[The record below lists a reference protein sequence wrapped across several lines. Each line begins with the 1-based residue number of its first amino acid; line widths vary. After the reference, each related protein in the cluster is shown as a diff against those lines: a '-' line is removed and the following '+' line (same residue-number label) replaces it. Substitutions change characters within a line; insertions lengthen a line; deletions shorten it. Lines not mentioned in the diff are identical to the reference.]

1 MKLKIYISMF
11 IAVALLFTS
20 CEDNFDPK
28 IYGSLSTTNF
38 PQSEDDCEGLMM
50 SCYIPFHIFWAYNLS
65 GTSQRN
71 WYVPTGGVVKIFDAT
86 SDLMSPWTIKVW
98 SGWTDLTEAN
108 YSNCIYWDRA
118 PSDANPNSL
127 EKIRDVTR
135 FTEIIGTL
143 EGVDFLSD
151 DTRLQF
157 VSEARLLR
165 GIMMYNLLHMYGP
178 VPVIVDADL
187 VGTEAGEQDLERP
200 TLTEMTEMIAADFE
214 YAMEH
219 MSNDQ
224 PNGRYTADY
233 ARYMAM
239 AHYLNEGYHMDGYYD
254 KAITMYEELKSSG
267 YSLYTDGGDDSY
279 AEQFMQAHEF
289 NQETIMAVSVS
300 SAGNGQAAN
309 GSFNPISY
317 YLIPNDASS
326 VDEEG
331 EETPF
336 PYGKGWRQAFNISAD
351 FYDTFEDGDLR
362 KNTILTSY
370 VAKDASG
377 NLSTVTR
384 DNLNDLWNGFII
396 NKYPQ
401 EIDQSYQ
408 PTDWPLA
415 RWADVLLMYAE
426 AVARKSNTVPSGEAL
441 DGVNEVRARAGL
453 DALSGDAVA
462 DYDGFMDALLMER
475 GHELFFEG
483 KRKIDLIRF
492 NKYRHNCKLYKGE
505 EPTHQ
510 YIPLPNY
517 AVEEATSYGKTLT
530 QTFERDGFSEDI

>member
-1 MKLKIYISMF
+1 MKLNIFLSIF
-11 IAVALLFTS
+11 VVATLLFSS
-20 CEDNFDPK
+20 CEENFDPK

-38 PQSEDDCEGLMM
+38 PQSESDCEGLMM
-50 SCYIPFHIFWAYNLS
+50 TCYQPFHIFWAYSLS

-71 WYVPTGGVVKIFDAT
+71 WYVPTGGTVKIFDAT
-86 SDLMSPWTIKVW
+86 SDLMSPWIIKVW

-108 YSNCIYWDRA
+108 YANCIYWDRA

-127 EKIRDVTR
+127 EKTRDVTR
-135 FTEIIGTL
+135 FTEIIDIL
-143 EGVDFLSD
+143 ESADFLSD
-151 DTRLQF
+151 DVKLQL
-157 VSEARLLR
+157 VSESRLLR
-165 GIMMYNLLHMYGP
+165 GIMMYNLFHMYGP
-178 VPVIVDADL
+178 VPVIVDAEL
-187 VGTEAGEQDLERP
+187 IGTEEGEQNLVRP
-200 TLTEMTEMIAADFE
+200 SLTEMTEMITEDLE
-214 YAMEH
+214 YAMEN

-239 AHYLNEGYHMDGYYD
+239 SHYLNEGYHMDGYYD
-254 KAITMYEELKSSG
+254 KAIQMYQDLKAQG
-267 YSLYTDGGDDSY
+267 YGLFTDGDDAY
-279 AEQFMQAHEF
+279 ADQFKIANEF
-289 NQETIMAVSVS
+289 NQEVIMAVSVS
-300 SAGNGQAAN
+300 AAGNGQAAN

-317 YLIPNDASS
+317 YLTPNDASP
-326 VDEEG
+326 VDEDG
-331 EETPF
+331 NATPF
-336 PYGKGWRQAFNISAD
+336 IRKGWRQAFNISAD

-384 DNLNDLWNGFII
+384 DDLNDLWNGFVI

-401 EIDQSYQ
+401 EVDQSYQ

-415 RWADVLLMYAE
+415 RWSDVLLMYAE
-426 AVARKSNTVPSGEAL
+426 AVARKSSSVPTGEAL
-441 DGVNEVRARAGL
+441 QGVNDVRARAGL
-453 DALSGDAVA
+453 GELTGDAVA
-462 DYDGFMDALLMER
+462 SYDGFMDALLMER

-492 NKYRHNCKLYKGE
+492 NKYRHNCTLYKGE
-505 EPTHQ
+505 TPTHQ

-517 AVEEATSYGKTLT
+517 AVEEAASYGKELT
-530 QTFERDGFSEDI
+530 QTFEREGWSQDN

>member
-1 MKLKIYISMF
+1 MKLKIFFSVF
-11 IAVALLFTS
+11 IVATLMLSS

-38 PQSEDDCEGLMM
+38 PQSESDCEGLMM
-50 SCYIPFHIFWAYNLS
+50 TCYQPFHIFWAYNLS

-86 SDLMSPWTIKVW
+86 SDLMSPWTINVW
-98 SGWTDLTEAN
+98 GGWTDLTEAN
-108 YSNCIYWDRA
+108 YADCIYWDRA
-118 PSDANPNSL
+118 PNDANPNSL
-127 EKIRDVTR
+127 EKIRDITR

-143 EGVDFLSD
+143 ESVDFLSAESKQQ
-151 DTRLQF
+151 L
-157 VSEARLLR
+157 VSESRLIR

-178 VPVIVDADL
+178 VPVILDPDL
-187 VGTEAGEQDLERP
+187 VGTEEGEQNLARP
-200 TLTEMTEMIAADFE
+200 TLTEMTEMIAADLE
-214 YAMEH
+214 NAIEN

-239 AHYLNEGYHMDGYYD
+239 IHYLNEGYHMDGYYN
-254 KAITMYEELKSSG
+254 KAIQMYEELKASG
-267 YSLYTDGGDDSY
+267 YGLYTDGGDDAY
-279 AEQFMQAHEF
+279 AEQFMQDHEF
-289 NQETIMAVSVS
+289 NKEVIMAVSVS
-300 SAGNGQAAN
+300 EAGNGQAAN

-317 YLIPNDASS
+317 YLTPGDASS
-326 VDEEG
+326 VNSEG
-331 EETPF
+331 NATPF
-336 PYGKGWRQAFNISAD
+336 IRKGWRQAFNVSPE

-370 VAKDASG
+370 VAKDANG
-377 NLSTVTR
+377 NLKTVSR
-384 DNLNDLWNGFII
+384 DDIDDLWNGFIV

-401 EIDQSYQ
+401 EVDQSYQ

-426 AVARKSNTVPSGEAL
+426 AVARKNQTVPSGEAM
-441 DGVNEVRARAGL
+441 DGVNSVRARAGL
-453 DALSGDAVA
+453 AALSGDAVA
-462 DYDGFMDALLMER
+462 SYDGFMDALLMER

-517 AVEEATSYGKTLT
+517 AVEEAASYDKELT
-530 QTFERDGFSEDI
+530 QTFEREGWNQDN